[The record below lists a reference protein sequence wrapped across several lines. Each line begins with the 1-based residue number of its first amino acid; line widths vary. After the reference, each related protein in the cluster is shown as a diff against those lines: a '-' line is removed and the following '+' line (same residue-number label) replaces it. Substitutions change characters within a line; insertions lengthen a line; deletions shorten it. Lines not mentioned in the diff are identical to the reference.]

1 MGEVVVVGG
10 GGGGGGEKMRKSS
23 TGHGA
28 VGKDARTPL
37 TGLMVRVLVPPFFVS
52 ISSISSPLMVR
63 NSSLVP
69 LVADAT

>member
-1 MGEVVVVGG
+1 
-10 GGGGGGEKMRKSS
+10 MRKSS